1 MFIVL
6 QLVEAGTPSQRV
18 RDAGFWCP
26 YNAEKGRGGGM
37 WGGGRVKM
45 QRAHEG
51 KGEKGLLILKCQALP
66 LGHILSQTVPQFL
79 SLNIISLRV
88 SAPT

>member
-1 MFIVL
+1 MQGSGVL
-6 QLVEAGTPSQRV
+6 TMQRKEGVEG
-18 RDAGFWCP
+18 C
-26 YNAEKGRGGGM
+26 GGG
-37 WGGGRVKM
+37 VKM

>member
-1 MFIVL
+1 MQGSGVL
-6 QLVEAGTPSQRV
+6 TTQRKEGVEG
-18 RDAGFWCP
+18 C
-26 YNAEKGRGGGM
+26 GGG
-37 WGGGRVKM
+37 WEVKM

>member
-1 MFIVL
+1 M
-6 QLVEAGTPSQRV
+6 
-18 RDAGFWCP
+18 
-26 YNAEKGRGGGM
+26 GG
-37 WGGGRVKM
+37 WEVKM

-79 SLNIISLRV
+79 SLNTISLRV

>member
-1 MFIVL
+1 MSL
-6 QLVEAGTPSQRV
+6 QRRERKGW
-18 RDAGFWCP
+18 RDV
-26 YNAEKGRGGGM
+26 
-37 WGGGRVKM
+37 GGRKVKV

-66 LGHILSQTVPQFL
+66 LGHILSQSGPQFL
-79 SLNIISLRV
+79 SLNTISLRV

>member
-1 MFIVL
+1 MQGSGVL
-6 QLVEAGTPSQRV
+6 TTQRKEGVEG
-18 RDAGFWCP
+18 C
-26 YNAEKGRGGGM
+26 
-37 WGGGRVKM
+37 GGREVKV

-79 SLNIISLRV
+79 SLNTIWLRV